1 MYVNINIE
9 NKNKKMSDP
18 IGPTIDSFMEIIAL
32 LFWTVTTLGPCILYF
47 KNNMNLTDNDRELL
61 ETKIILNEQKLSN
74 MESTVAIIENIQIG
88 RKIDRA
94 LDVVDHKAEVL
105 ADRIGLVENQVDMIK
120 QVEGLNFF
128 DSLLIIN
135 SLFLWGITL
144 SLIIFCS
151 FYYILWANK
160 KIQIIIS

>member
-1 MYVNINIE
+1 
-9 NKNKKMSDP
+9 
-18 IGPTIDSFMEIIAL
+18 
-32 LFWTVTTLGPCILYF
+32 
-47 KNNMNLTDNDRELL
+47 MNLTDNDRELL

-135 SLFLWGITL
+135 SLFL
-144 SLIIFCS
+144 
-151 FYYILWANK
+151 
-160 KIQIIIS
+160 